1 VPTGGL
7 TYAGLNL
14 SGCYLRPGPV
24 SSSTP
29 ASVEPGSITTDGFQS
44 PTLSESFDGEGTEH

>member
-1 VPTGGL
+1 MPTGGL